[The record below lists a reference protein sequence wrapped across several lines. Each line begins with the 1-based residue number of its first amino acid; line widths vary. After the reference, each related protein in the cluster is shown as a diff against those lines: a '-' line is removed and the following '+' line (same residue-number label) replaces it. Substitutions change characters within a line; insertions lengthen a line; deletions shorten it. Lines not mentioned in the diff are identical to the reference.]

1 MMPVQVK
8 FTSFVMQESM
18 EWSVFSEESKHV
30 QGPSLTVFNNKNFE
44 QRDYEGFQNLGIG
57 SKRNSEDTIGKFGI
71 GFNTVYSITDTP
83 MFISND
89 NLVVLDPHR
98 HFVKSATY
106 EKPGG
111 KFPLSP
117 SY

>member
-1 MMPVQVK
+1 MPAQVK

-57 SKRNSEDTIGKFGI
+57 SKETMKTQLENLTLVSTLFILSLTLQCSFQMTILLFLI
-71 GFNTVYSITDTP
+71 RTDT
-83 MFISND
+83 
-89 NLVVLDPHR
+89 L
-98 HFVKSATY
+98 
-106 EKPGG
+106 
-111 KFPLSP
+111 
-117 SY
+117 